1 MPLYIAK
8 SGDLDRCYRC
18 LTDWLTHWQT
28 LKDIATQLITK
39 YKSGSRNANTE
50 QLNQICKKNNTGS
63 KTKYFEKNRNA
74 MHRWRLWKI
83 FLLRIFCAST
93 DVVDKIWVTGGY
105 MLRNMQFW
113 NPKFECNFLSF
124 EYTKW
129 ECISFRGELV
139 TTRMSSQQNVQF
151 VDLPFLNVSMCRKFW
166 VNFLC
171 RKMSICV
178 FVCVGRWV

>member
-1 MPLYIAK
+1 
-8 SGDLDRCYRC
+8 
-18 LTDWLTHWQT
+18 
-28 LKDIATQLITK
+28 
-39 YKSGSRNANTE
+39 
-50 QLNQICKKNNTGS
+50 
-63 KTKYFEKNRNA
+63 
-74 MHRWRLWKI
+74 
-83 FLLRIFCAST
+83 
-93 DVVDKIWVTGGY
+93 

-166 VNFLC
+166 VYFFVQKDEYMCICMC
-171 RKMSICV
+171 RKMGISV
-178 FVCVGRWV
+178 FVMQECILVMHQEAAFCEQPQLGTYRLQVACSKNKKSTEKQPNDTQIKKAKDQLMQNSTTKLRTI